1 MVAEDLVEVE
11 EEVGAGRDSGTR
23 TEVTAPGAIRQV
35 AALRLAGAGVLVMT
49 AGVRAGAH
57 HQGGESA
64 TTVLREAVVVE
75 EGAVRAIRMLAT
87 GAIAA
92 IGAVVGTVVDA
103 GGSAKQM

>member
-11 EEVGAGRDSGTR
+11 EEVEAGRDSGTR

-35 AALRLAGAGVLVMT
+35 AALHLAGAGVRVMT